1 MIEDDDFSDE
11 EKSYHEWVTNNLS
24 FIGQH
29 KQSISIMKKLYME
42 GFAAGWQYRKE
53 YDAKEWLQK

>member
-1 MIEDDDFSDE
+1 MNTNEEFSDE
-11 EKSYHEWVTNNLS
+11 EKSYHEWVSKNLP

-29 KQSISIMKKLYME
+29 KQSLNVMKKLYLE

-53 YDAKEWLQK
+53 YDAREWLQK